1 MVDAST
7 NRLTHREKELEE
19 EILQLRAM
27 NESQKVNIQQL
38 QTQIAVMSEQVCKA
52 ADELADAYRACNNI
66 EIAFREVLKQIAR
79 GLAWKE

>member
-19 EILQLRAM
+19 EILQFRS
-27 NESQKVNIQQL
+27 ESERQKVRIEQL
-38 QTQIAVMSEQVCKA
+38 QIQLEAMKSVVESG
-52 ADELADAYRACNNI
+52 ADELALAYRERNNM
-66 EIAFREVLKQIAR
+66 EVAFREVLKQIAR